1 MSEILEQCAQ
11 FVYAEAE
18 LLDSLDLDGWLA
30 LFDDPCTYW
39 LPMQAGQT
47 DAADHLN
54 LIFDDRARLEDRV
67 SRLRSGFSFAEE
79 PGSRTS
85 HLISNVRVLS
95 AHETALMVGD
105 VAPLPT
111 DLAVSARSVIARAR
125 GGTVEQLHARLT
137 WLLRPAEG
145 TFRIVLKRVD
155 LLNASDPIGLLTY
168 LL

>member
-11 FVYAEAE
+11 FVYTEAE
-18 LLDSLDLDGWLA
+18 LLDSLDLDAWLA

-39 LPMQAGQT
+39 LPMQAGQN

-54 LIFDDRARLEDRV
+54 LIYDDRARLEDRV

-85 HLISNVRVLS
+85 HLISNVRVLPS
-95 AHETALMVGD
+95 AETALVVGEVPVLGAD
-105 VAPLPT
+105 VGL
-111 DLAVSARSVIARAR
+111 SARSMIARAR
-125 GGTVEQLHARLT
+125 GGSVEQFHARLT
-137 WLLRPAEG
+137 WLLRPADS
-145 TFRIVLKRVD
+145 TFRIVVKRVD
-155 LLNASDPIGLLTY
+155 LLNASDPMSLLTF